1 MSNIILTQLQIKT
14 LYDVAQRFQDISQF
28 EIVEKSESGIGP
40 SIYVKFDLFGKKVEI
55 DNTDVSNW

>member
-14 LYDVAQRFQDISQF
+14 LYDVAQRFQDIPQF